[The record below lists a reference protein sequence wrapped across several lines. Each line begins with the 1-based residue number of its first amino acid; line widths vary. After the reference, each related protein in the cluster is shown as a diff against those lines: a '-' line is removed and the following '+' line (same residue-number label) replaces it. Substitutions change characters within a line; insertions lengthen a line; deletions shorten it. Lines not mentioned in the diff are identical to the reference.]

1 MAREDKESTHEEIGS
16 SAESFTGT
24 VNTGGGATYFGTR
37 ILPYPD
43 SSTVSELQLR
53 IRTPVVSG
61 FSYGSEMH
69 VCTLTHSGLLH
80 ASGLSAVSW
89 LTAWVDLEI
98 QVRAYLSTT
107 AVLRA
112 Y

>member
-1 MAREDKESTHEEIGS
+1 MAQINEVDIPRWARYWVKPLTPSQVLLRYSDT
-16 SAESFTGT
+16 
-24 VNTGGGATYFGTR
+24 
-37 ILPYPD
+37 
-43 SSTVSELQLR
+43 TVSELQLR

-98 QVRAYLSTT
+98 QVRAYLSTI

>member
-43 SSTVSELQLR
+43 SSTVSGLQSY
-53 IRTPVVSG
+53 PDS
-61 FSYGSEMH
+61 SYGSEMH

-89 LTAWVDLEI
+89 LTACLDLDL

>member
-1 MAREDKESTHEEIGS
+1 MGEILGKAPNAIS
-16 SAESFTGT
+16 SITS
-24 VNTGGGATYFGTR
+24 
-37 ILPYPD
+37 ILGYY
-43 SSTVSELQLR
+43 R
-53 IRTPVVSG
+53 IRTPVTYPDS
-61 FSYGSEMH
+61 SYGSEMH

-89 LTAWVDLEI
+89 LTAWLDLEL
-98 QVRAYLSTT
+98 QVRAYVSTT